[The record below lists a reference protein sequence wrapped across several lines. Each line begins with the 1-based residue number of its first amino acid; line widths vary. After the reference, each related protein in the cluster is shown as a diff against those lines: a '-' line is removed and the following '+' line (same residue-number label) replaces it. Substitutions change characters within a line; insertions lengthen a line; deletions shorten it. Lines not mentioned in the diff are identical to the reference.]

1 MAPAA
6 GTVVV
11 CDVSGGPEKPA
22 VCDRKGGSLSQGDS
36 NKLEWFALQVRSNR
50 EKAVQLALQTR
61 GYTEFLPL
69 YHARNRWSDRMKD
82 VDLPLFP
89 GYVFGRF
96 TFTRR
101 LPILTI
107 PGVVRIAGTGRN
119 PEPVDEAQLD
129 AIRSLVTSGLP
140 LAPWPFLQVGD
151 RVLIEKG
158 SLTGIEGILV
168 QTKSQC
174 RVVLS
179 VDLLQRSV
187 GVEIER
193 DWIRPV
199 PATQRPGPSRDLRQ
213 PA

>member
-1 MAPAA
+1 VVARAPTDLKKQRSVTEMAVA
-6 GTVVV
+6 
-11 CDVSGGPEKPA
+11 
-22 VCDRKGGSLSQGDS
+22 LSQEE
-36 NKLEWFALQVRSNR
+36 NNNEEWFALQVRSNH
-50 EKAVQLALQTR
+50 EKAVQLALRTK
-61 GYTEFLPL
+61 GYNEFLPL
-69 YHARNRWSDRMKD
+69 YHKRNRWSDRMRD

-96 TFTRR
+96 TFNRR

-107 PGVVRIAGTGRN
+107 PGVVRIVGTGRN

-129 AIRSLVTSGLP
+129 GIRSLVTSGLP
-140 LAPWPFLQVGD
+140 VAPWPFLQVGD
-151 RVLIEKG
+151 RVLIERG

-168 QTKSQC
+168 QTKSQW

-199 PATQRPGPSRDLRQ
+199 SAAQRPAPATAHRQ
-213 PA
+213 LA

>member
-1 MAPAA
+1 LLVQAPQAA
-6 GTVVV
+6 LKKAT
-11 CDVSGGPEKPA
+11 
-22 VCDRKGGSLSQGDS
+22 VCDRKGGSLSQEES
-36 NKLEWFALQVRSNR
+36 NNVEWFALQVRSNL
-50 EKAVQLALQTR
+50 EKAVQLALRTK
-61 GYTEFLPL
+61 GYDEFLPL
-69 YHARNRWSDRMKD
+69 YHKRNRWSDRMRD

-96 TFTRR
+96 TFNRR

-107 PGVVRIAGTGRN
+107 PGVVRIVGIGRN
-119 PEPVDEAQLD
+119 PEPIDEAQLD

-140 LAPWPFLQVGD
+140 VAPWPFLQVGD
-151 RVLIEKG
+151 RVIIEKG

-199 PATQRPGPSRDLRQ
+199 PATQRPAPLRTLPQ
-213 PA
+213 IA

>member
-1 MAPAA
+1 MAVA
-6 GTVVV
+6 
-11 CDVSGGPEKPA
+11 
-22 VCDRKGGSLSQGDS
+22 LSQEES
-36 NKLEWFALQVRSNR
+36 NNDEWFALQVRSNH
-50 EKAVQLALQTR
+50 EQAVQLALRTK

-69 YHARNRWSDRMKD
+69 YQKRSRWSDRIKD
-82 VDLPLFP
+82 VELPLFP

-96 TFTRR
+96 TFNRR

-107 PGVVRIAGTGRN
+107 PGVVRIVGIGRN
-119 PEPVDEAQLD
+119 PEPVDEAQID

-140 LAPWPFLQVGD
+140 MVPWPFLKIGD
-151 RVLIEKG
+151 RVLIERG

-168 QTKSQC
+168 QTKSHC
-174 RVVLS
+174 RVVMS

-199 PATQRPGPSRDLRQ
+199 FPKQPPAPVTVCRQ
-213 PA
+213 IA